1 MINYSQNNEQEVI
14 LNYFNGFKG
23 TFLDLGAYDGIELSN
38 TRALMELGWAGM
50 CFEPH
55 PEIYKRLKQ
64 NCAEFPFVLTYEF
77 AVGISNGTFKLNA
90 NDTYYSTLI
99 DSEKDRWK
107 NQYKFTEVE
116 CSVVDF
122 KTLLRASPFPKFD
135 FISIDCEGL
144 DLEILRQINLDD
156 VKCNMVC
163 VETNGKAETPK
174 FIHHCEGF
182 GMSLIHQNAENI
194 IMAR

>member
-1 MINYSQNNEQEVI
+1 MNRYSQNNEQDFI
-14 LNYFNGFKG
+14 LDYFKDYKG
-23 TFLDLGAYDGIELSN
+23 TFLDLGAYDGKDLSN

-55 PEIYKRLKQ
+55 PEISKRLKQ
-64 NCAEFPFVLTYEF
+64 NCEQFPFVFVYDC

-99 DSEKDRWK
+99 DSEKDRWN
-107 NQYKFTEVE
+107 NQFEFTQVE
-116 CSVVDF
+116 CKVVDF
-122 KTLLRASPFPKFD
+122 ATLQKASPFPNFD

-144 DLEILRQINLDD
+144 DYAILSQINLDD
-156 VKCNMVC
+156 VKCNLLC
-163 VETNGKAETPK
+163 IETNGIENQKYIDYCAN
-174 FIHHCEGF
+174 F
-182 GMSLIHQNAENI
+182 GMSILHKTPENL

>member
-1 MINYSQNNEQEVI
+1 MIKYSQNNEQEVI

-23 TFLDLGAYDGIELSN
+23 TFLDLGAYDGVELSN
-38 TRALMELGWAGM
+38 TRALMELGWSGM

-64 NCAEFPFVLTYEF
+64 NCAEFPLVLTYEF
-77 AVGISNGTFKLNA
+77 AVGISNGKFKLNA

-99 DSEKDRWK
+99 DSEKDRW
-107 NQYKFTEVE
+107 NNRYEFTDIE

-156 VKCNMVC
+156 VKCNMLC
-163 VETNGKAETPK
+163 VETNGKETEK
-174 FIHHCEGF
+174 YVKYCEGF
-182 GMSLIHQNAENI
+182 GMTLIHQNAENI

>member
-1 MINYSQNNEQEVI
+1 MTKYSQNNEQEFI
-14 LNYFNGFKG
+14 LNYFDGNKG

-38 TRALMELGWAGM
+38 TRALMEFGWAGM

-64 NCAEFPFVLTYEF
+64 NCEQFPFVFVYDF

-99 DSEKDRWK
+99 DNEKDRWS
-107 NQYKFTEVE
+107 NQYQFTEIE
-116 CSVVDF
+116 CNVVDF
-122 KTLLRASPFPKFD
+122 ETLLKASPFPKFD

-144 DLEILRQINLDD
+144 DFAILTQINLDD
-156 VKCNMVC
+156 VKCNMIC
-163 VETNGKAETPK
+163 VETNGLETQK
-174 FIHHCEGF
+174 YIKYCEDF
-182 GMSLIHQNAENI
+182 GMNLIHKNAENI